1 MASSQPISSAPNKRA
16 LVAPLWHTI
25 VLVVVILGIALLQS
39 RQPHQLD
46 SVQLKSRLPLYAA
59 QILFELILFAYV
71 WLLGLRLTGTPVSE
85 LIGGKWASL
94 RDMVQD
100 IRVAVMFWIVVAGV
114 LLVLNKV
121 LGENAGGLRA
131 VKALLPQGPLE
142 MALWVVVCVTAGF
155 CEEFVFRGYLQSQFV
170 ALTGRAEWAI
180 VLQAL
185 VFGAGHGYQ
194 GMKGMITI
202 AIYGAMFGILAAM
215 SKSLRPGMI
224 QHAGQD
230 IFSGIVG
237 SALARKNYF

>member
-1 MASSQPISSAPNKRA
+1 MASSQPISSTPSDRT

-25 VLVVVILGIALLQS
+25 VLVVVVLSIALLQG
-39 RQPHQLD
+39 QQQHQLD
-46 SVQLKSRLPLYAA
+46 AVQLKSRLPLYAA

-71 WLLGLRLTGTPVSE
+71 WLLGLRLTGTPVSD
-85 LIGGKWASL
+85 LVGGKWANL
-94 RDMVQD
+94 RDVVRD
-100 IRVAVMFWIVVAGV
+100 IRAALMFWIVVAGV
-114 LLVLNKV
+114 LLVLNRL

-142 MALWVVVCVTAGF
+142 MTAWVVLCVTAGF
-155 CEEFVFRGYLQSQFV
+155 CEEFLFRGYLQRQFL

-194 GMKGMITI
+194 GMKGMIII

-215 SKSLRPGMI
+215 RKSLRPGMI

-230 IFSGIVG
+230 IFSGILG
-237 SALARKNYF
+237 SALARKNYL